1 MCRVLLLYV
10 LWLVCSR
17 LNAQWVVL
25 QLPATENLR
34 SVAFFVVASAP
45 PPHQLYRAQVLFDQT
60 NHRTYARVKVS
71 FGATLAAFNARRLF

>member
-1 MCRVLLLYV
+1 VGGF
-10 LWLVCSR
+10 
-17 LNAQWVVL
+17 
-25 QLPATENLR
+25 ATAGNGEL
-34 SVAFFVVASAP
+34 ALGCFFVVSSAP